1 MKNVNQSD
9 LDKLHSFLKTNLM
22 VTKRGIAI
30 HFSYLTLNST
40 SDRYIRKLISEL
52 AKDVPIIAT
61 SNRRGYALAEFQHQ
75 NTEVLATYEELK
87 KRTLALEE
95 RMTPLRLFLDKNQ
108 EIKYG
113 K

>member
-1 MKNVNQSD
+1 MKNINQSD

-22 VTKRGIAI
+22 VTKRQIAT
-30 HFSYLTLNST
+30 HFGYISVHST
-40 SDRYIRKLISEL
+40 EDRYIRKLISEL
-52 AKDVPIIAT
+52 AKDVPIIAY
-61 SNRRGYALAEFQHQ
+61 SKRRGYALAEFQHQ
-75 NTEVLATYEELK
+75 SSEVLATYEELK

-95 RMTPLRLFLDKNQ
+95 RMTPLRLFLEKNQ